1 MLPVQAV
8 SVVVPVYNSEA
19 SLEELVARLDAV
31 LKRQKLAAEVILVN
45 DASRDGSWGKVQ
57 GLCERYAFV
66 QGIDMMR
73 NYGQHNALL
82 CGIRLARNE
91 VIVTID
97 DDLQHPPEEIP
108 RLLEELERGYDV
120 VYGTP
125 LTEDHGFLRNIASK
139 VTKIA
144 LQNAMGAATARRV
157 SAFRVFRTQLRDAFV
172 HYQGSFVS
180 IDVLLTWGSTRFS
193 SVTVKH
199 VERPYGVSNYTFRK
213 LLIHAMNM
221 MTGFSVLPLELA
233 SLMGFA
239 MTFLGLVV
247 LGYVLIRYAI
257 YGGRVPGFSFL
268 ASLISIFSGAQ
279 MFAMGIMGEYLARMH
294 FRSLERPAY
303 TVRETTPAGMTA
315 PREHVATDARQP
327 QGRI

>member
-1 MLPVQAV
+1 MPAV
-8 SVVVPVYNSEA
+8 SVVVPVYNSET

-31 LKRQKLAAEVILVN
+31 LKQEKLAAEVILVN
-45 DASRDGSWGKVQ
+45 DASRDGSWDKMQ
-57 GLCERYAFV
+57 GLCERYAYV
-66 QGIDMMR
+66 QGVNMMR

-108 RLLEELERGYDV
+108 RLMAELEKGYDV

-125 LTEDHGFLRNIASK
+125 AAEDHGFLRDLASK
-139 VTKIA
+139 VTKLA

-157 SAFRVFRTQLRDAFV
+157 SAFRVFRTQLRDAFAQ
-172 HYQGSFVS
+172 YQGSFVS

-193 SVTVKH
+193 SVPVKH

-221 MTGFSVLPLELA
+221 MTGFSVLPLQLA

-247 LGYVLIRYAI
+247 LALRVYPVCDLRRKGAGIFVSGVADFDFLGGADVRH
-257 YGGRVPGFSFL
+257 GDHGRVPGADAL
-268 ASLISIFSGAQ
+268 PESGA
-279 MFAMGIMGEYLARMH
+279 ADLYGSGARGGGRGE
-294 FRSLERPAY
+294 SSN
-303 TVRETTPAGMTA
+303 
-315 PREHVATDARQP
+315 RQGGG
-327 QGRI
+327 GRGRRG

>member
-1 MLPVQAV
+1 LQAV
-8 SVVVPVYNSEA
+8 SVVVPVYNSET
-19 SLEELVARLDAV
+19 SLEELVARLDTV
-31 LKRQKLAAEVILVN
+31 LKQHNLAAEAILVN
-45 DASRDGSWGKVQ
+45 DASRDRSWDKVKS
-57 GLCERYAFV
+57 LCRRYAFV
-66 QGIDMMR
+66 QGINMMR

-82 CGIRLARNE
+82 CGIRSARNE

-108 RLLEELERGYDV
+108 GLLAELERGYDV

-125 LTEDHGFLRNIASK
+125 VAEHHGFLRDIASK

-144 LQNAMGAATARRV
+144 LQDAMGAATARRV
-157 SAFRVFRTQLRDAFV
+157 SAFRVFRTQLRDAFAT
-172 HYQGSFVS
+172 YQGPFVS

-199 VERPYGVSNYTFRK
+199 AERPYGVSNYTFRK

-221 MTGFSVLPLELA
+221 MTGFSVLPLQLA

-247 LGYVLIRYAI
+247 LGYVFIRYAI

-294 FRSLERPAY
+294 FRTLERPAY
-303 TVRETTPAGMTA
+303 TVRE
-315 PREHVATDARQP
+315 HVPGDGRQSPHSADRGRATGA
-327 QGRI
+327 

>member
-1 MLPVQAV
+1 LQAV
-8 SVVVPVYNSEA
+8 SVVVPVYNSET
-19 SLEELVARLDAV
+19 SLDELVARLDAV
-31 LKRQKLAAEVILVN
+31 LKQQKLAAEVILVN
-45 DASRDGSWGKVQ
+45 DASRDGSWDKIMS
-57 GLCERYAFV
+57 LCERYAFV
-66 QGIDMMR
+66 QGVNMMR

-91 VIVTID
+91 VTITID

-108 RLLEELERGYDV
+108 KMLAELEQGFDV

-125 LTEDHGFLRNIASK
+125 LAERHGFLRDIASK

-144 LQNAMGAATARRV
+144 LQDAMGAKTARRV
-157 SAFRVFRTQLRDAFV
+157 SAFRVFRTQLRDAFAT
-172 HYQGSFVS
+172 YQGPFVS

-193 SVTVKH
+193 SVEVKH

-221 MTGFSVLPLELA
+221 VTGFSVLPLQLA

-239 MTFLGLVV
+239 MTFFGLGVLALVF
-247 LGYVLIRYAI
+247 IRFAI
-257 YGGRVPGFSFL
+257 YGHKVPGFSFL
-268 ASLISIFSGAQ
+268 ASIITIFSGAQ

-294 FRSLERPAY
+294 FRSQERPAY
-303 TVRETTPAGMTA
+303 TVRE
-315 PREHVATDARQP
+315 HVAVGSRQP

>member
-1 MLPVQAV
+1 LHAV
-8 SVVVPVYNSEA
+8 SVVVPVYNSET

-31 LKRQKLAAEVILVN
+31 LRQQRLVAEVILVN
-45 DASRDGSWGKVQ
+45 DASRDGSWDKIRS
-57 GLCERYAFV
+57 LCERYEFV
-66 QGIDMMR
+66 QGIHMMR

-91 VIVTID
+91 VTVTID

-108 RLLEELERGYDV
+108 RLLAELEQGFDV

-125 LTEDHGFLRNIASK
+125 VTEDHGFLRNIASR
-139 VTKIA
+139 VTKVA
-144 LQNAMGAATARRV
+144 LQDAMGAATARRV
-157 SAFRVFRTQLRDAFV
+157 SAFRVFRTQLRDAFTT
-172 HYQGSFVS
+172 YQGPFVS

-193 SVTVKH
+193 SVEVKH

-221 MTGFSVLPLELA
+221 MTGFSVLPLQLA
-233 SLMGFA
+233 SLMGFT
-239 MTFLGLVV
+239 MTFLGLGV
-247 LGYVLIRYAI
+247 LAYVFIRFAI

-294 FRSLERPAY
+294 FRSQERPAY
-303 TVRETTPAGMTA
+303 TVREYVTA
-315 PREHVATDARQP
+315 DARQL

>member
-1 MLPVQAV
+1 MQAVQAV

-31 LKRQKLAAEVILVN
+31 LKQKKLAAEVILVN
-45 DASRDGSWGKVQ
+45 DASPDGSWSRIQ
-57 GLCERYAFV
+57 SLCQRYAFA
-66 QGIDMMR
+66 QGVNMMR

-82 CGIRLARNE
+82 CGIRLARHE
-91 VIVTID
+91 AIVTID

-125 LTEDHGFLRNIASK
+125 ATEDHGFLRDLASK
-139 VTKIA
+139 ATKIA
-144 LQNAMGAATARRV
+144 LQGAMGAATARRV
-157 SAFRVFRTQLRDAFV
+157 SAFRVFRTDLRDAFSD
-172 HYQGSFVS
+172 YQGSFVS

-213 LLIHAMNM
+213 LIVHAMNM

-247 LGYVLIRYAI
+247 LGYVLVRYAI

-294 FRSLERPAY
+294 FRSLERPSY
-303 TVRETTPAGMTA
+303 TVRE
-315 PREHVATDARQP
+315 HVSADGRQP

>member
-1 MLPVQAV
+1 
-8 SVVVPVYNSEA
+8 
-19 SLEELVARLDAV
+19 
-31 LKRQKLAAEVILVN
+31 
-45 DASRDGSWGKVQ
+45 
-57 GLCERYAFV
+57 
-66 QGIDMMR
+66 MR

-82 CGIRLARNE
+82 CGIRSARNE

-108 RLLEELERGYDV
+108 RLLAELERGFDV

-125 LTEDHGFLRNIASK
+125 VAEHHGFLRDIASK

-144 LQNAMGAATARRV
+144 LQDAMGAATARRV
-157 SAFRVFRTQLRDAFV
+157 SAFRVFRTQLRDAFAT
-172 HYQGSFVS
+172 YQGPFVS

-221 MTGFSVLPLELA
+221 MTGFSVLPLQLA

-239 MTFLGLVV
+239 MTFLGLAV
-247 LGYVLIRYAI
+247 LGYVFIRYAI

-303 TVRETTPAGMTA
+303 TVRE
-315 PREHVATDARQP
+315 HVARDGRQSP
-327 QGRI
+327 HSADRGRPTGA

>member
-1 MLPVQAV
+1 MQAV
-8 SVVVPVYNSEA
+8 SVVVPVYNSET

-31 LKRQKLAAEVILVN
+31 LKRQKLAGEIILVN
-45 DASRDGSWGKVQ
+45 DASRDGSWGKVRE
-57 GLCERYAFV
+57 LCARYPFV

-82 CGIRLARNE
+82 CGIRLAKNE
-91 VIVTID
+91 AIVTID

-108 RLLEELERGYDV
+108 RLLEKLEQGYDV

-125 LTEDHGFLRNIASK
+125 VTEDHGFLRNIASR

-144 LQNAMGAATARRV
+144 LQNAMGAETARRV
-157 SAFRVFRTQLRDAFV
+157 SAYRVFRTPLRNAFAQ
-172 HYQGSFVS
+172 YQGSYVS
-180 IDVLLTWGSTRFS
+180 IDVLLTWGTTRFS
-193 SVTVKH
+193 SVPVKH
-199 VERPYGVSNYTFRK
+199 AERPYGVTNYTFRK
-213 LLIHAMNM
+213 LLTHAMNM

-233 SLMGFA
+233 SLTGFV
-239 MTFLGLVV
+239 MTFFGLVV

-268 ASLISIFSGAQ
+268 ASLVSIFSGAQ

-303 TVRETTPAGMTA
+303 TVRQHVTA
-315 PREHVATDARQP
+315 DARQ
-327 QGRI
+327 QDTGRNACATGRI